1 MICGIA
7 VISASAAFALEL
19 PDALQF
25 PGLTVS
31 GDVRTGLRVEG
42 ATYDKFGEHD
52 EFKGVREAGAEDAKA
67 YAYSDDIDDG
77 TPFRAQLVLQWER
90 DNLGVKTRFRY
101 RPDADP
107 DGEPGDGR
115 LNAKVNDLNN
125 TVNKAFVWGSM
136 LDNKVKVT
144 LGKGLDAGYSLF
156 YSNFNGTGAK
166 VSKNVGDFDGKDGV
180 RLDVTPIEGLS
191 IGLFYG
197 TGDLF
202 ANAYKNGDSSDF
214 TDWASSDRRFV
225 VGAKYTTDNIKIVA
239 SLYHNFYNWEHET
252 DALGKRMY
260 SGGPFFGGEDEA
272 AQAGFSGGKYF
283 SGDQFDNWDSA
294 LPNTSNLLVGAQ
306 YAADALQ
313 IDLSLAFVNL
323 GSMKFKDNFS
333 YNNFDQK
340 STTTE
345 EEFDAGLENNI
356 YKGGNFNPFWAFK
369 PKISVAYALNDQLTV
384 ALALTDLTIGDLYWY
399 EKVKEDG
406 TGGAGNLFPITINP
420 SAAYAINDDI
430 TASLDLNFK
439 INADATDQFGFGV
452 KPAAEFSLGS
462 GATFVVYDEITF
474 WTQSKDDAALI
485 AEHGGK
491 GVYEGRAHNGAS
503 GTTNTLQ
510 FDFVWTF

>member
-1 MICGIA
+1 MKKFLIMICGIA
-7 VISASAAFALEL
+7 IISASAAFALEL

-31 GDVRTGLRVEG
+31 GDVRTGLRVDG
-42 ATYDKFGEHD
+42 ATYDKFGEGD
-52 EFKGVREAGAEDAKA
+52 VFKGDHEAGAEDVQAF
-67 YAYSDDIDDG
+67 AYSDDIDDG

-101 RPDADP
+101 RPDAGKNGNLD
-107 DGEPGDGR
+107 
-115 LNAKVNDLNN
+115 AKVNDLNN
-125 TVNKAFVWGSM
+125 TVNKAFVWGSI
-136 LDNKVKVT
+136 LDKKVKVT

-156 YSNFNGTGAK
+156 YSNFSGGEN
-166 VSKNVGDFDGKDGV
+166 SINVGDFDGKDGV

-191 IGLFYG
+191 VGLFYG

-202 ANAYKNGDSSDF
+202 NKAYKDGTDSGY
-214 TDWASSDRRFV
+214 TDWESTDRRFV

-239 SLYHNFYNWEHET
+239 SLYHNFYNWEQET
-252 DALGKRMY
+252 DKLQKRMY
-260 SGGPFFGGEDEA
+260 SGKVFGLD
-272 AQAGFSGGKYF
+272 QMGFSGGDYF
-283 SGDQFDNWDSA
+283 SGDQFDNWDAA

-306 YAADALQ
+306 YAADKLT

-333 YNNFDQK
+333 YNNMDAGAA
-340 STTTE
+340 TE
-345 EEFDAGLENNI
+345 EEYDAYMENDV
-356 YKGGNFNPFWAFK
+356 YKGGNFNPFWIFA
-369 PKISVAYALNDQLTV
+369 PKIKAAYSIDDKLTV
-384 ALALTDLTIGDLYWY
+384 ALALTDIRVGDLFWY
-399 EKVKEDG
+399 KKIEYDET
-406 TGGAGNLFPITINP
+406 TGIRSLKGGQGNLFPITINP
-420 SAAYAINDDI
+420 SASYAINDDI

-474 WTQSKDDAALI
+474 WAKSKDDVTFMK
-485 AEHGGK
+485 EHGGDQ
-491 GVYEGRAHNGAS
+491 YAGRAHDGAS